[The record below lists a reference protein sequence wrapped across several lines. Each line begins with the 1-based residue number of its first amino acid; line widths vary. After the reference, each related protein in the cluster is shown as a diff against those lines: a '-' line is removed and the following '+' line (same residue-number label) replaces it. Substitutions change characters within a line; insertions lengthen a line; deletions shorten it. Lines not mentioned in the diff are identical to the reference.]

1 MKYDS
6 FPVALLGSSGGPSDS
21 WKDMGSSQP
30 TLNHEVIC
38 TQKLSAK
45 GEKNAACRPIEVN
58 KLLISCIMVEGYTLH
73 CTNEVCKAIKI
84 SVAEL
89 KFPSQIL
96 NTVFPYMACAVMA
109 MAFCRRLLPATAE
122 LQRRKTLWALHAS
135 KGKERSGRSENRRKQ
150 RAWSFR
156 SRPLAN
162 NQLLQEGLPAKAE
175 VNLLRIDPSG
185 PAKVPAYVE
194 VQTAQQSSATVSGVQ
209 VEMAESTS
217 HVFVVMG
224 ASVRVFL
231 KPLSRI
237 QGSSGMTHLLL
248 IK

>member
-1 MKYDS
+1 MCGNGYGFLQAFTS
-6 FPVALLGSSGGPSDS
+6 CNGGAAAQ
-21 WKDMGSSQP
+21 KDAMGSAC
-30 TLNHEVIC
+30 I
-38 TQKLSAK
+38 K
-45 GEKNAACRPIEVN
+45 GERE
-58 KLLISCIMVEGYTLH
+58 
-73 CTNEVCKAIKI
+73 
-84 SVAEL
+84 
-89 KFPSQIL
+89 
-96 NTVFPYMACAVMA
+96 
-109 MAFCRRLLPATAE
+109 
-122 LQRRKTLWALHAS
+122 
-135 KGKERSGRSENRRKQ
+135 ERTKRKQ
-150 RAWSFR
+150 AQTASVEL
-156 SRPLAN
+156 SQQAASE
-162 NQLLQEGLPAKAE
+162 QSTPAGGTSGQSGSESAP
-175 VNLLRIDPSG
+175 DPSG